1 MQSGLQAA
9 AFASQHHKSLRRAWG
24 FSLLEALIG
33 VAIITI
39 VLAMGVPAF
48 AGLTQKTALRAEQD
62 ELFAAIQY
70 ARQLAV
76 ETASRVVVCPSTT
89 QDECIAEPNWH
100 EGWIVFVDDNF
111 NRERE
116 DGETIYL
123 VGDAADDG
131 FQITSSQ
138 YRRRIGFLPTG
149 MAFGSNVTVRFCPPN
164 GANVTPRAIVISNSG
179 RPRMTE
185 IPADSC

>member
-1 MQSGLQAA
+1 MQSGRHAT
-9 AFASQHHKSLRRAWG
+9 AFDYQQQKTRNRARG
-24 FSLLEALIG
+24 FSLLEALIA

-70 ARQLAV
+70 ARHLAV
-76 ETASRVVVCPSTT
+76 ETASRVVMCPSTSH
-89 QDECIAEPNWH
+89 DECIAEPNWH

-116 DGETIYL
+116 GGETIYL

-131 FQITSSQ
+131 FHITSSQ
-138 YRRRIGFLPTG
+138 HRRRIGFLPTG

-164 GANVTPRAIVISNSG
+164 GAKVTPRAIVISNSG